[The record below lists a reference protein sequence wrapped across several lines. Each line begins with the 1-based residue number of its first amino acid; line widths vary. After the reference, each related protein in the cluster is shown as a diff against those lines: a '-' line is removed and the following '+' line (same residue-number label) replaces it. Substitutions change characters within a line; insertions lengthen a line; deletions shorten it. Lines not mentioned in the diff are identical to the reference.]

1 MTTSETRAARRSPT
15 MRRLLQQEA
24 AIFLQ
29 SPSIPPGCDVGYVYR
44 MYNGNKEFHW
54 TSIRM
59 IRRNTIADD
68 SLTIVFEIPALHTL
82 RRNPAVSREIV
93 RKWRPPVE
101 ADDHIV
107 GDLRAALVSL
117 AVVVQAWFL
126 YQNNHCLTLD

>member
-1 MTTSETRAARRSPT
+1 
-15 MRRLLQQEA
+15 
-24 AIFLQ
+24 
-29 SPSIPPGCDVGYVYR
+29 
-44 MYNGNKEFHW
+44 
-54 TSIRM
+54 M

-107 GDLRAALVSL
+107 GELRAALVSI
-117 AVVVQAWFL
+117 AVVVQA
-126 YQNNHCLTLD
+126 